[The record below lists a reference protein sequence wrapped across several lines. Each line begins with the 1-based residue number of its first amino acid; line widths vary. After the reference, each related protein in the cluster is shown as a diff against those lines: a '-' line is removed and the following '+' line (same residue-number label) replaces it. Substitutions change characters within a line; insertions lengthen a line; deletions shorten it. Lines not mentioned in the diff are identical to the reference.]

1 MGVGQRPQAKDPDT
15 NNAVYGKRYMQMY
28 LKNPMADVQL
38 VNELLHDLRHMK
50 SDCVSEYTH

>member
-1 MGVGQRPQAKDPDT
+1 
-15 NNAVYGKRYMQMY
+15 MQMY